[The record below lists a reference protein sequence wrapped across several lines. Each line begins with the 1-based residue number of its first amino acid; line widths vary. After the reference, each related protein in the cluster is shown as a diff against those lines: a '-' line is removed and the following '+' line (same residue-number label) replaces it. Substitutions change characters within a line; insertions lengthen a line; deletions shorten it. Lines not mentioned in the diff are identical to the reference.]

1 MGNIQPNGLSHI
13 FLDLLHGLTRQCIDQ
28 IDGDIVKTSQ
38 FQTIDIFINFLL
50 QMTAPNLFSILS
62 SKVCT
67 PSETRLT
74 AEFFKTAI
82 LSASKSPG
90 LASMV
95 NSSKTDKSKFFSQA
109 LQ

>member
-1 MGNIQPNGLSHI
+1 ME
-13 FLDLLHGLTRQCIDQ
+13 
-28 IDGDIVKTSQ
+28 
-38 FQTIDIFINFLL
+38 
-50 QMTAPNLFSILS
+50 ILS
-62 SKVCT
+62 KPASFRRSIFHKYPSPNDCAQSFQHLIIKVCT

-95 NSSKTDKSKFFSQA
+95 NSSKTEQVQVFSQDHPITPPVVEA
-109 LQ
+109 DRAVGVPPPM